1 MVLPFVQ
8 LTGLKLSCWSLPC
21 FILSSNLKEV
31 LEVRLEIQVKNTVRH
46 TYSCYC
52 KKTFVHLKNV
62 KQNDT
67 EDAQHYAS
75 NDIDSHLKV
84 GVWTLLS
91 LFITSSTKS
100 KYHKQIIALV
110 SETEHSLSIRII
122 KNRTQ
127 LKYWDHK
134 KQNTA

>member
-8 LTGLKLSCWSLPC
+8 LTSLKLAHVGVCPAS
-21 FILSSNLKEV
+21 ILSSNLKEV

-46 TYSCYC
+46 SSSCYC

-110 SETEHSLSIRII
+110 SETEHCLSRLL
-122 KNRTQ
+122 RT
-127 LKYWDHK
+127 DHNCHQK
-134 KQNTA
+134 DKA